1 MPKDEKRSGRK
12 AGERTY
18 VAAAAAAACG
28 GRLCET
34 DFWALRGARFP
45 ESSAS
50 DIAAF
55 NEMTLPRGQLDV
67 YAEESAERRRYR
79 AVALF
84 FSYDPASA
92 VPFREYLKRELAS
105 ARRGRAFA

>member
-1 MPKDEKRSGRK
+1 MSTTE
-12 AGERTY
+12 A
-18 VAAAAAAACG
+18 VAATAAAGGG

-34 DFWALRGARFP
+34 DYLAAIGARFP

-50 DIAAF
+50 DLSAF
-55 NEMTLPRGQLDV
+55 NELTLPRGGLDV

-84 FSYDPASA
+84 FSYDQTCAD
-92 VPFREYLKRELAS
+92 PFSEYLKRELAS